1 MWAQITFLKYN
12 LMVNRFSS
20 SSSSVPGLFYFEILK
35 HTITIYLP
43 ERNSS
48 QASRGNSMIREQHAE
63 QQSQLAITVSTALSR
78 TVDMAD
84 ICEVSG
90 SVSPTMWR
98 VIASQLQ
105 HSSSALSSRNKLL
118 LPFSNHL

>member
-1 MWAQITFLKYN
+1 
-12 LMVNRFSS
+12 
-20 SSSSVPGLFYFEILK
+20 
-35 HTITIYLP
+35 
-43 ERNSS
+43 
-48 QASRGNSMIREQHAE
+48 MIREQHAE
-63 QQSQLAITVSTALSR
+63 QQSQLAITVSTAPSR

-98 VIASQLQ
+98 IIASQLR
-105 HSSSALSSRNKLL
+105 SSSALSSRNKLL

>member
-1 MWAQITFLKYN
+1 
-12 LMVNRFSS
+12 
-20 SSSSVPGLFYFEILK
+20 
-35 HTITIYLP
+35 
-43 ERNSS
+43 
-48 QASRGNSMIREQHAE
+48 MIREQHAE

-105 HSSSALSSRNKLL
+105 RSSSALSSRNKLL